1 MSEFEKRIKNKQ
13 LLSKVKT
20 ATDCIEYFKDG
31 MDLGWSGFTPVGYPK
46 KVPIALAA
54 YVQENNLQGKL
65 KFNIFHGA
73 HVGPETED
81 RWAALDMVEGVY
93 PYQCGPNMNAKV
105 NCGDIDYADKHLS
118 MFPQDLQYGF
128 YTKNKN
134 GYGKLD
140 IGLIEA
146 SEIIDDGIIL
156 HGSVAAAP
164 EIINIAEKII
174 IEINTTTPS
183 FYGMHD
189 IVIPKIPPNREPYL
203 IKKVDDRI
211 GELFVPVDSDKI
223 IAIVES
229 DIPNNNPPFREPDE
243 ASKLISNHILE
254 FLEYEIKMGRLPK
267 NLLPI
272 QSGVGNITNAVF
284 SGFIHSKFDHLQMYT
299 ELIQDSAL
307 DLIDDGKLD
316 DVSCT
321 ALTLSPKGFDRL
333 FEKFDFYSKKIILR
347 PQQISNN
354 PELIRRLGVIGM
366 NTPLEFDIYGHANS
380 THRYGFRVEN
390 GIGGSGDFER
400 NAYLSIMHTYST
412 RPTKSDPQGI
422 TCVVPKVSHVDHTE
436 HDIDILVTEQGLADL
451 RGLSPSKRAREIIS
465 KCAHPVYKDYLF
477 DYLDRAEK
485 NLWAKFMGHE
495 PHLLKEENDL
505 YVSLLENDTM
515 RFWK

>member
-1 MSEFEKRIKNKQ
+1 MSEFEKRIKNKR
-13 LLSKVKT
+13 LISKVRS
-20 ATDCIEYFKDG
+20 AEDCIDFFKDG

-46 KVPIALAA
+46 KVPICLAN
-54 YVQENNLQGKL
+54 YVEQNNLQGKL

-81 RWAALDMVEGVY
+81 RWASLGMVNGVY
-93 PYQCGPNMNAKV
+93 PYQCGPNMNKGV
-105 NCGDIDYADKHLS
+105 NSGHIDYADKHLS

-128 YTKNKN
+128 YTKHKN

-146 SEIIDDGIIL
+146 SEITNDGIIL

-164 EIINIAEKII
+164 EIINIAEKLI
-174 IEINTTTPS
+174 IEINITTPT

-189 IVIPKIPPNREPYL
+189 IVIPNIPPHREPYL
-203 IKKVDDRI
+203 IRKVNDRI
-211 GELFVPVDSDKI
+211 GTLFVPVDFDKI
-223 IAIVES
+223 EAIVES

-243 ASKLISNHILE
+243 ASKFIGQYIIDFLE
-254 FLEYEIKMGRLPK
+254 FEIKMGRMPK
-267 NLLPI
+267 NLLPL

-307 DLIDDGKLD
+307 DLIDAGKLE

-321 ALTLSPKGFDRL
+321 ALTLSPRGFDRL
-333 FEKFDFYSKKIILR
+333 FDKFDLYSKKIVLR

-366 NTPLEFDIYGHANS
+366 NTPLEFDIYGHTNS
-380 THRYGFRVEN
+380 THRFGVRVEN

-412 RPTKSDPQGI
+412 RPTKSDPLGI

-436 HDIDILVTEQGLADL
+436 HDLDILVTEQGLADL
-451 RGLSPSKRAREIIS
+451 RGLPPSKRAREIIN
-465 KCAHPVYKDYLF
+465 KCAHPAYKDYLL
-477 DYLDRAEK
+477 DYLERAEK
-485 NLWAKFMGHE
+485 DLWRKFMGHE
-495 PHLLKEENDL
+495 PQLLKEENNL
-505 YVSLLENDTM
+505 YISLLEKDTM